1 MEAISPSAKDVR
13 ALHLPKPLSHK
24 RQNGVLLIVAGGRQY
39 HGSAI
44 LATLAASKFV
54 GLVYFCSS
62 DGNNALIRKLKLA
75 TACVIVISR
84 KDLKKWL
91 PQADCILVGPGLGKG
106 NAEKKLVKM
115 LLCSGKKMVL
125 DADALRVIKPGE
137 LNEKCLITPHPGE
150 FLSLFGKKPNAENV
164 PSFAKKHG
172 CTILA
177 KGAAHAGGRRVDLIS
192 AFSGETAKWS
202 GGNAGMA
209 KGGTGDVLAGLCGAF
224 ACKNPLF
231 LSACAASYIN
241 GKAGDAC
248 YRKYKFAYSAEDLV
262 REVQL
267 AYAKSLS

>member
-1 MEAISPSAKDVR
+1 MEIPSARDVR
-13 ALHLPKPLSHK
+13 ALALPKPHSHK

-39 HGSAI
+39 HGSAV
-44 LATLAASKFV
+44 LATLAATKFT
-54 GLVYFCSS
+54 GLVYFCSTEE
-62 DGNNALIRKLKLA
+62 NNALIRKLKLA
-75 TACVIVISR
+75 TSCVIAISR

-106 NAEKKLVKM
+106 ASEKKLVKT
-115 LLCSGKKMVL
+115 LLRSGKKLVL
-125 DADALRVIKPGE
+125 DADALRVIAPKE
-137 LNEKCLITPHPGE
+137 LNESCLITPHPGE
-150 FLSLFGKKPNAENV
+150 YGALFGAGPTV
-164 PSFAKKHG
+164 PHVKSMAKKYR

-192 AFSGETAKWS
+192 AFSGKTAKWS

-262 REVQL
+262 REVQG